1 MPEFKRSQAKYVK
14 KPYKISNWSEYEK
27 SLRQRGSLTIW
38 ISDDAIDAWNSEKS
52 GKLGAPEKYSDL
64 AIETALTVRTIYN
77 LRWRQTCGFIQSLFD
92 LLLIDL
98 DVPHHTTF
106 SRRSKNLG
114 DIKYIEQGSL
124 DKYLNLYID
133 SSGLSTHNGNQRKP
147 TKNKSWRKFHIAVDG
162 KGNIVASEL
171 TSNKATDASRVK
183 RLMSKVEK
191 PLTSAS
197 ADSAYDNNQVYSLL
211 SDHLKNKNSKIL
223 IPPKKNSIASD
234 KSHPQRNRNI
244 RSRDRYGK
252 RTWIKKSKYNLRNR
266 VENTFFRYKQ
276 IIGPTL
282 KARTL
287 QGQRVEMQIGC
298 KIQNTMTALGMP
310 QSSLRK

>member
-1 MPEFKRSQAKYVK
+1 MAANMWICPE
-14 KPYKISNWSEYEK
+14 
-27 SLRQRGSLTIW
+27 
-38 ISDDAIDAWNSEKS
+38 
-52 GKLGAPEKYSDL
+52 
-64 AIETALTVRTIYN
+64 
-77 LRWRQTCGFIQSLFD
+77 SLFG

-98 DVPHHTTF
+98 DVAPHTTF

-133 SSGLSTHNGNQRKP
+133 SSGLWTHNGNQGKP
-147 TKNKSWRKFHIAVDG
+147 IKNKSWRKFHIAVDG
-162 KGNIVASEL
+162 KRNIVASQL

-183 RLMSKVEK
+183 RLMSKVDK

-211 SDHLKNKNSKIL
+211 SDHLKNKKSKIL

-244 RSRDRYGK
+244 RSRHRYGK

-282 KARTL
+282 KDRARF
-287 QGQRVEMQIGC
+287 RVREWKC
-298 KIQNTMTALGMP
+298 
-310 QSSLRK
+310 R